1 MMNAALTKR
10 LFIVAALFN
19 WAVALGLFFI
29 PGLFLSVF
37 AVTPAPEQ
45 TLWIQQFAGLVF
57 IFGVGYY
64 QASKDLQALAPMI
77 RLAVWGK
84 WGVVLIGLLNVVT
97 GDISWQFLIAASA
110 DGVFAV
116 LFMMALRSLPDARTQ

>member
-1 MMNAALTKR
+1 MNAALTKR
-10 LFIVAALFN
+10 LFFVAALFN
-19 WAVALGLFFI
+19 WAVALGLFFT

-64 QASKDLQALAPMI
+64 RAAKDLQALAPMI

-84 WGVVLIGLLNVVT
+84 WGVVLIAMLNVVT
-97 GDISWQFLIAASA
+97 GDISWQFLIPASA
-110 DGVFAV
+110 DGIFAV
-116 LFMMALRSLPDARTQ
+116 LFAMALRSLPDARAQ